1 MKPTPFQIR
10 TTFTENPLVE
20 QLGVDEAQVTP
31 DATIESLGSHSLDQV
46 ELVMAVELEYP
57 IDITDEDAVKL
68 ITVQDLRL
76 TYIEANVE

>member
-10 TTFTENPLVE
+10 TTFTEILVE

-31 DATIESLGSHSLDQV
+31 DATIESLGADSLDQV

-68 ITVQDLRL
+68 ITVQDWL